1 MFIRAVLYRV
11 SIVRPCLPCCRAVEI
26 LDQPGQAG
34 WSLRQLVDVGSPG
47 QRAAVGVAQLPGDR
61 AGGFPGRRRR
71 RGQRVAQQVG
81 CAAAPAAWAKARNA
95 RLVCSGRSGVS
106 RSVRSSR
113 SSSTGRGPGRAG
125 PAAAAGACGGPA
137 RGGGRTARRRKG
149 WQAQRGLAGGG
160 LERANDQQLATATVG
175 TRPAGRRLL
184 VDAGQRLAEP
194 HGAVVQI
201 QVVPFQAA
209 QLAGAG
215 AGRRRQDHK
224 GAQPRP
230 QVTLGGGEQ
239 DADLLG
245 GEGRRRVGGDGGW
258 FGVGGWVGR
267 LVVPFSSRSRAPGAG
282 TGAAAGWCGDPAR
295 LPCRPCGRHGP
306 AGRPLTVSSTQ
317 GSASEPA
324 GLRSDAPAWSSVA
337 MVLTK
342 GATLRAAGQ
351 EHGRSLGGAAG
362 RAKAPV
368 PVVPRCP

>member
-11 SIVRPCLPCCRAVEI
+11 TIVRPCLPCCRAVEI

-47 QRAAVGVAQLPGDR
+47 QHAAVGVAQLPGDR

-95 RLVCSGRSGVS
+95 RLVCSGRTGVS
-106 RSVRSSR
+106 RSVRGSR

-201 QVVPFQAA
+201 QTA

-230 QVTLGGGEQ
+230 PVTLGGGEQ

-245 GEGRRRVGGDGGW
+245 VRVA
-258 FGVGGWVGR
+258 GVW
-267 LVVPFSSRSRAPGAG
+267 AG
-282 TGAAAGWCGDPAR
+282 MAG
-295 LPCRPCGRHGP
+295 
-306 AGRPLTVSSTQ
+306 
-317 GSASEPA
+317 GSASVAGLPA
-324 GLRSDAPAWSSVA
+324 GHAIFIA
-337 MVLTK
+337 
-342 GATLRAAGQ
+342 
-351 EHGRSLGGAAG
+351 
-362 RAKAPV
+362 
-368 PVVPRCP
+368 